1 MHLLFDLDGT
11 LTDPFPGIS
20 RSLQHALVSLG
31 RPAPAAES
39 LRWCIG
45 PPLQENL
52 AILLGSND
60 SDLITAGVAHYRER
74 FGSVGL
80 FENKVYPGTETAL
93 AELVQQGHTL
103 GVATSKHT
111 VFARRIVNHF
121 RLAKYFSAVDGCEL
135 DGTRR
140 DKGDLIAHILRR
152 DAVDASRAVMIG
164 DLARDIFGARRNDVA
179 GIGVLWGYGSR
190 GELEIAGAIACVASP
205 EELVEI
211 IQAEFASNTKPEGA
225 FA

>member
-20 RSLQHALVSLG
+20 RCLQHALVSLG
-31 RPAPAAES
+31 HPAPAAES

-103 GVATSKHT
+103 GVATSKPT

-164 DLARDIFGARRNDVA
+164 DLARDISGARQNGVS

-190 GELEIAGAIACVASP
+190 EELEAAGAVVCVASAA
-205 EELVEI
+205 ELAAVVREHFSESEVVP
-211 IQAEFASNTKPEGA
+211 A
-225 FA
+225 

>member
-20 RSLQHALVSLG
+20 RCLQRALVSLG

-60 SDLITAGVAHYRER
+60 QDLIAAGVAHYRER
-74 FGSVGL
+74 FGNVGL
-80 FENKVYPGTETAL
+80 FENKVYPGIETAL
-93 AELVQQGHTL
+93 AELTQQGHTL
-103 GVATSKHT
+103 GVATSKPT
-111 VFARRIVNHF
+111 VFARKIVNHF
-121 RLAKYFSAVDGCEL
+121 KLAKYYSAVDGCEL

-152 DAVDASRAVMIG
+152 DGVDASRAVMIG
-164 DLARDIFGARRNDVA
+164 DLARDISGARRNDVA
-179 GIGVLWGYGSR
+179 GIGALWGYGSR
-190 GELEIAGAIACVASP
+190 EELEAAGAVACVASAAELATVVEKHFP
-205 EELVEI
+205 E
-211 IQAEFASNTKPEGA
+211 AEEVSA
-225 FA
+225 